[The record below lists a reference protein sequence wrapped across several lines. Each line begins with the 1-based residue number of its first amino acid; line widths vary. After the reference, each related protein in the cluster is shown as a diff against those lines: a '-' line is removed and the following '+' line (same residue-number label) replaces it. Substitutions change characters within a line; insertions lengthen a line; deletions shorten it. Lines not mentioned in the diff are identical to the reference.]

1 MAALKLAIMMI
12 CILGFVYQAGQI
24 CLTYF
29 SYTSSSSIHLTSSRY
44 LNIPS
49 FSYCMPHYS
58 LSVDETIAEI
68 NARMVP
74 YASLLQCTLGPPE
87 RARNGGE
94 NGCREHFKQVT
105 KVFGLSWCLQYQNGG
120 MKMLR
125 SLALQDKLVVVHVER
140 HTQTYYGLLW
150 TVVYLHSTD
159 MRISHWSRLVAVQDG
174 YHLVY
179 FRKLEVTRLPSP
191 YGGHCRNYRE
201 DGYLSAVH
209 CLDNCIVWITM
220 EKFQKWPLWVA
231 ADVQLNISIGEA
243 NSKMDLEYCSEKCD
257 KADCHVDSYLID
269 KIFFSTP
276 DYNYT
281 TVEIK
286 VSTEFDIQA
295 TESAKFE
302 LIELVCYL
310 AGLATFWFGGSVLT
324 LSSGLLAKSKFRAK
338 TRHDSSAKICQ
349 ISKSRIALQPW
360 RQHNVH

>member
-1 MAALKLAIMMI
+1 MASLKLAIVMF
-12 CILGFVYQAGQI
+12 CILGFAYQAGQI

-58 LSVDETIAEI
+58 PSVDETIAEI

-74 YASLLQCTLGPPE
+74 YASLLQCTLGPPD
-87 RARNGGE
+87 RARNGAK
-94 NGCREHFKQVT
+94 NGCQDHFKQVT
-105 KVFGLSWCLQYQNGG
+105 KVFGPNWCLQYQNGG
-120 MKMLR
+120 VKMLR
-125 SLALQDKLVVVHVER
+125 SLALQDKLVVVLVER
-140 HTQTYYGLLW
+140 HAQTYYGLFF
-150 TVVYLHSTD
+150 LHSTD
-159 MRISHWSRLVAVQDG
+159 MRISHRNRLVAIQDG

-201 DGYLSAVH
+201 DGYLSAGH
-209 CLDNCIVWITM
+209 CLDQCIVWITM
-220 EKFQKWPLWVA
+220 EKFQKWPLRVA
-231 ADVQLNISIGEA
+231 AEVQLNITIGEA
-243 NSKMDLEYCSEKCD
+243 NSKMDLEYCSKKCD

-276 DYNYT
+276 EYNYT

-302 LIELVCYL
+302 LIELICYL

-338 TRHDSSAKICQ
+338 TRHESLARVWNF
-349 ISKSRIALQPW
+349 SK
-360 RQHNVH
+360 